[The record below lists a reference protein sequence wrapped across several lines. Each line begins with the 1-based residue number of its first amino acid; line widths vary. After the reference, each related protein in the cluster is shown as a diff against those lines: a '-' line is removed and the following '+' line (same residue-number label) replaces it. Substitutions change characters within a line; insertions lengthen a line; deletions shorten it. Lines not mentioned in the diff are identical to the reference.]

1 MLATVLGAMDWGFRV
16 VLATD
21 VLCSSA
27 DETHDSLMNVYTN
40 RFGQQV
46 ECVTTETLLAA
57 WPGSA
62 RRWS

>member
-1 MLATVLGAMDWGFRV
+1 VLATVLGAMDWGFRV

-21 VLCSSA
+21 ALCSSA
-27 DETHDSLMNVYTN
+27 DETHDSMMNVYTD

-57 WPGSA
+57 WPGAA